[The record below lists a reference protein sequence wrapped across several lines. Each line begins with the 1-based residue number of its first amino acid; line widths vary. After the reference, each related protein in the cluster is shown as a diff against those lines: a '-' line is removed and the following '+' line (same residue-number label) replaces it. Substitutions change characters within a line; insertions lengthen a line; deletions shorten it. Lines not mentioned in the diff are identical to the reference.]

1 MPNRQPNPEED
12 KKISLEDDSLI
23 NELNFCFQNVQ
34 VNSDVC
40 DDNSILI
47 RGSNNQTVNRV
58 LSKLN
63 FDFEEKIWKRPP
75 AIGLVMDHIYG
86 AQVSDRRNTV
96 CYMHFTTSSERD
108 NQ

>member
-1 MPNRQPNPEED
+1 M
-12 KKISLEDDSLI
+12 
-23 NELNFCFQNVQ
+23 Q
-34 VNSDVC
+34 VESDVR

-58 LSKLN
+58 LSRLN

-108 NQ
+108 GQ